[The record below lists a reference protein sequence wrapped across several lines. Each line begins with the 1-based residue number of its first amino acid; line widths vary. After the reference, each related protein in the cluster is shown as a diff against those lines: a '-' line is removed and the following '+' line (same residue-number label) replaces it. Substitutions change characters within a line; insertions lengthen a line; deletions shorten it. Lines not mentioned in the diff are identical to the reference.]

1 MVRVQAFIYR
11 TVASYQT
18 SRRLVNEARLHC
30 MNFRLAAREAPRHR
44 WTAPINRKA
53 MTKSCPYPADQSAA
67 AASSSWL
74 YLLER
79 FDVGVV
85 HLDNTL
91 HVVGMNDYARRSLP
105 VQDKLPF
112 GKIVTDFHPEAA
124 KAKVK
129 FLLGQAECPVNNA
142 PPMAMM
148 INIPERVLLVK
159 VSKIGDMQGAT
170 TGYTLVFYDITE
182 VVSKEGSTQAKRKGA
197 DASEKR
203 QLRKIP
209 TIKQNRVML
218 VDVHSVSF
226 IRSEGHYTWVHTAQ
240 GGQFCNITIGD
251 LESRLDPNQFLR
263 VHRSYIVNLVQV
275 DEIVRD
281 DGRMSLRMMGSTPV
295 EIPVARSSMG
305 KLLDQLGLT
314 DAVPVKSSN

>member
-1 MVRVQAFIYR
+1 MTPCKHADGAGSSG
-11 TVASYQT
+11 AS
-18 SRRLVNEARLHC
+18 NP
-30 MNFRLAAREAPRHR
+30 N
-44 WTAPINRKA
+44 
-53 MTKSCPYPADQSAA
+53 
-67 AASSSWL
+67 SWL

-85 HLDNTL
+85 HLDVHL
-91 HVVGMNDYARRSLP
+91 HVTGMNDYARRSLP
-105 VQDKLPF
+105 VQDKMPF

-148 INIPERVLLVK
+148 INIPERVLLIK
-159 VSKIGDMQGAT
+159 VSKIADMQGQT

-182 VVSKEGSTQAKRKGA
+182 VVSK
-197 DASEKR
+197 DAEPAASATSKLQPAAKR

-209 TIKQNRVML
+209 TIKQNRVLL
-218 VDVHSVSF
+218 VDVSGVSF
-226 IRSEGHYTWVHTAQ
+226 IRSEGHYTWVHTSQ

-251 LESRLDPNQFLR
+251 LESRLDPNLFLR
-263 VHRSYIVNLVQV
+263 VHRSYIVNLSMV

-281 DGRMSLRMMGSTPV
+281 DGRITLRMMGSTPV
-295 EIPVARSSMG
+295 EIPVSRSSAARLMEH
-305 KLLDQLGLT
+305 LGLSDT
-314 DAVPVKSSN
+314 TLAKVY

>member
-1 MVRVQAFIYR
+1 
-11 TVASYQT
+11 
-18 SRRLVNEARLHC
+18 
-30 MNFRLAAREAPRHR
+30 
-44 WTAPINRKA
+44 
-53 MTKSCPYPADQSAA
+53 MTKACPFPSSDS
-67 AASSSWL
+67 ASSNVPNSWL

-85 HLDNTL
+85 HLDAKL
-91 HVVGMNDYARRSLP
+91 HVIGMNEFARRSLP
-105 VQDKLPF
+105 VDEKLPF
-112 GKIVTDFHPEAA
+112 GKIVTDFHPESA

-129 FLLGQAECPVNNA
+129 FLLGQADCPVNNA

-148 INIPERVLLVK
+148 INIPERVLLIK
-159 VSKIGDMQGAT
+159 VSKIGDLQGAT
-170 TGYTLVFYDITE
+170 TGYTLVFYDITD
-182 VVSKEGSTQAKRKGA
+182 VVSKEGATDPKQKAA
-197 DASEKR
+197 DTNEKR

-218 VDVHSVSF
+218 VDVSGVSF

-251 LESRLDPNQFLR
+251 LESRLDPHLFSR
-263 VHRSYIVNLVQV
+263 VHRSYIVNLAQV

-295 EIPVARSSMG
+295 EIPVSRASTP
-305 KLLDQLGLT
+305 KVLDQLGLG
-314 DAVPVKSSN
+314 DAVALKN

>member
-1 MVRVQAFIYR
+1 
-11 TVASYQT
+11 
-18 SRRLVNEARLHC
+18 
-30 MNFRLAAREAPRHR
+30 
-44 WTAPINRKA
+44 
-53 MTKSCPYPADQSAA
+53 MTKACPFPPSESTSATGPN
-67 AASSSWL
+67 SWL

-85 HLDNTL
+85 HLDQTL
-91 HVVGMNDYARRSLP
+91 RVVGMNDYARRSLP
-105 VQDKLPF
+105 VGDKLPF

-148 INIPERVLLVK
+148 INIPERVLLIK
-159 VSKIGDMQGAT
+159 VSKIGDMQGTT

-182 VVSKEGSTQAKRKGA
+182 VVSKEGSAESKRKSA
-197 DASEKR
+197 DAGEKR

-218 VDVHSVSF
+218 VDVPSVSF

-251 LESRLDPNQFLR
+251 LESRLDPNLFLR
-263 VHRSYIVNLVQV
+263 VHRSYIVNLAQV

-295 EIPVARSSMG
+295 EIPVSRASMV

-314 DAVPVKSSN
+314 DTVPVKN

>member
-1 MVRVQAFIYR
+1 VWRHQLNRYLAGPLHYR
-11 TVASYQT
+11 D
-18 SRRLVNEARLHC
+18 
-30 MNFRLAAREAPRHR
+30 
-44 WTAPINRKA
+44 TANDRTN
-53 MTKSCPYPADQSAA
+53 MTKAYPYAAAPADPSNT
-67 AASSSWL
+67 SGPNSWL

-85 HLDNTL
+85 HLDHAL

-105 VQDKLPF
+105 VDDKLPF

-148 INIPERVLLVK
+148 INIPERVLLIK
-159 VSKIGDMQGAT
+159 VSKIGDVQGAT

-182 VVSKEGSTQAKRKGA
+182 VVSKEGSAEARPKGA
-197 DASEKR
+197 GASEKR

-218 VDVHSVSF
+218 VDVPSVSF

-240 GGQFCNITIGD
+240 GGQFCNINIGD
-251 LESRLDPNQFLR
+251 LESRLDPQLFLR
-263 VHRSYIVNLVQV
+263 VHRSYIVNLAQV

-281 DGRMSLRMMGSTPV
+281 DGRTSLRMMGSTPV
-295 EIPVARSSMG
+295 EIPVSRASTA
-305 KLLDQLGLT
+305 KLMEQLGLT
-314 DAVPVKSSN
+314 DTATLRN